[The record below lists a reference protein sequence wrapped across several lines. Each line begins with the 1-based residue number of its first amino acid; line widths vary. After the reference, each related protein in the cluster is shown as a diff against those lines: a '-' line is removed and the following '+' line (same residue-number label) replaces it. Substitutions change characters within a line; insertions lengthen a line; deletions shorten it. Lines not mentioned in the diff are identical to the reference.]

1 MTIKTTKS
9 AKAIIEKYQDIIP
22 ETYRNLLN
30 QVISGERALADISF
44 QEIQRW
50 DKELASKGKSG

>member
-30 QVISGERALADISF
+30 QVISGERALADIPF
-44 QEIQRW
+44 QEIQKW
-50 DKELASKGKSG
+50 DKELASKANK

>member
-50 DKELASKGKSG
+50 DKDLASKGKSG

>member
-22 ETYRNLLN
+22 ETYRNLLDQIIN
-30 QVISGERALADISF
+30 GERALADIPF
-44 QEIQRW
+44 QEIQKW
-50 DKELASKGKSG
+50 DKELASKGSKG